1 MNETNGIEQHILA
14 QDSWVLALEGIFAL
28 IIGFLI
34 LFWPGMTLVT
44 LTIFV
49 GAFALVSGIFTLVGA
64 LKAKKGS
71 RGLAIL
77 HGVAGII
84 FGCIIFAWPIA
95 TTVVLLWFIMAWLV
109 VSGIFRIVAGFSLPK
124 GDASKGLLIL
134 NGFLALIIG
143 ILLVALPPVE
153 GLFTTALL
161 IGFYGIFGGIT
172 LIMLSFMAKSVQ
184 PQMGA

>member
-1 MNETNGIEQHILA
+1 MNETTGMEQAMLA

-34 LFWPGMTLVT
+34 LFWPAMSLVT
-44 LTIFV
+44 LTLFV

-64 LKAKKGS
+64 LKAKKGN
-71 RGLAIL
+71 RGLEIL

-95 TTVVLLWFIMAWLV
+95 TTVMLLWFVMAWLV

-124 GDASKGLLIL
+124 GDMSKGLLIL

-143 ILLVALPPVE
+143 ILLIALPPGE
-153 GLFTTALL
+153 GLLTTAIL

-172 LIMLSFMAKSVQ
+172 LIMLSFMSKSVQ
-184 PQMGA
+184 SQMGA

>member
-1 MNETNGIEQHILA
+1 MNETTGMEQTMLA

-77 HGVAGII
+77 HGVVGII

-109 VSGIFRIVAGFSLPK
+109 VSGIIRIVAGFSLPK
-124 GDASKGLLIL
+124 GDVSKGLLIL

-143 ILLVALPPVE
+143 ILLIALPPIE
-153 GLFTTALL
+153 GLLTTAIL

-184 PQMGA
+184 SQMGA